1 MMWLV
6 CLLILS
12 IFCSCFVGSVNVT
25 IADLRK
31 KEDVNHSR
39 YHTKDI
45 TFHGSHI
52 HGIALHIS
60 NRSDE
65 EDHWTI
71 TAPLA
76 YAFPNQGQGARI
88 HGLVN
93 EVEVEGKIVLFD
105 LPNVDSPF
113 EYVLAS
119 AQEHKAIGC
128 IIIVAPNNNAKQT
141 AIDIAVKAE
150 KDRSIRQGYHPQFDL
165 LEEIQKFPT
174 VVVDWDGG
182 ERLKNR

>member
-1 MMWLV
+1 MMLFV
-6 CLLILS
+6 CFIVLS
-12 IFCSCFVGSVNVT
+12 ICSACCSVNVT

-31 KEDVNHSR
+31 TEDVDHLR

-45 TFHGSHI
+45 TTCHGSHI
-52 HGIALHIS
+52 KGIALHTS
-60 NRSDE
+60 NRSD

-88 HGLVN
+88 YGLVN
-93 EVEVEGKIVLFD
+93 EVEIKGKIVIFD
-105 LPNVDSPF
+105 LPNVDTPF

-119 AQEHKAIGC
+119 AKEHKAKGC
-128 IIIVAPNNNAKQT
+128 ILVAPNNNAKQT
-141 AIDIAVKAE
+141 AIDIVIKSE
-150 KDRSIRQGYHPQFDL
+150 IHKSIRQGYHPKFDL
-165 LEEIQKFPT
+165 LEDIQNFPT
-174 VVVDWDGG
+174 VVVDRVGG

>member
-6 CLLILS
+6 CLIILS
-12 IFCSCFVGSVNVT
+12 ICSACNSVNNVT

-31 KEDVNHSR
+31 KENVNHSR

-60 NRSDE
+60 NRSD

-105 LPNVDSPF
+105 LPNVDTPF

-119 AQEHKAIGC
+119 AQEHKAVGC
-128 IIIVAPNNNAKQT
+128 IIVVPNNNAKQT
-141 AIDIAVKAE
+141 AIDISIKAE
-150 KDRSIRQGYHPQFDL
+150 TDKSIRQGYHPQFDL
-165 LEEIQKFPT
+165 LEEISKFPT